1 MLWSDG
7 LGSIAAAAG
16 RHIGAG
22 AAIREAGLFMVRGR
36 TVSLIQK
43 KLTNNRVSNKI
54 SLERG
59 PRGEW
64 GPGSARA
71 RMLASIW
78 SPCADPGPFHSE
90 DPFQR
95 KLC

>member
-43 KLTNNRVSNKI
+43 KSQTIEFPTKFPLKEVLGVNGV
-54 SLERG
+54 LG
-59 PRGEW
+59 P
-64 GPGSARA
+64 RA

-78 SPCADPGPFHSE
+78 SP
-90 DPFQR
+90 
-95 KLC
+95 

>member
-36 TVSLIQK
+36 TVSFDPK
-43 KLTNNRVSNKI
+43 KNSQTIEFPTKFPLKEVLGVNGV
-54 SLERG
+54 LG
-59 PRGEW
+59 P
-64 GPGSARA
+64 ARA

-78 SPCADPGPFHSE
+78 SP
-90 DPFQR
+90 
-95 KLC
+95 

>member
-43 KLTNNRVSNKI
+43 NSQTIEFATKFPLKEVLGVNGV
-54 SLERG
+54 LG
-59 PRGEW
+59 PR
-64 GPGSARA
+64 ARA
-71 RMLASIW
+71 
-78 SPCADPGPFHSE
+78 C
-90 DPFQR
+90 
-95 KLC
+95 

>member
-78 SPCADPGPFHSE
+78 SP
-90 DPFQR
+90 
-95 KLC
+95 